1 MNGSRTLCLGNDC
14 VEVTWNDAAVGA
26 LVGQIFCHV
35 ESRDGVPVHAS
46 LEIVLHDEAPQY
58 ELRTADS
65 VLYRGDSSGMLAGIL
80 VNRVLFNIADRCRS
94 GPMFHAAALSRS
106 GATVL
111 VPGKSGAGKTTLT
124 AWLLHR
130 GFAYLTDEL
139 VLLEPDSNRVRG
151 FTRPLNLKQG
161 SFAVLEQHTG
171 VRFADYADM
180 ESNLGT
186 LVPPAAFGDGGVVEQ
201 ADVTTLLL
209 PRYRAD
215 ADFEMVP
222 VPRARAAVA
231 LMECLVNAGNLDQHG
246 LPEITR
252 FARSVPAW
260 ELHYRSFDELDH
272 AIERLDLPREPQSG
286 LHKGA

>member
-1 MNGSRTLCLGNDC
+1 MNASRMLCLGADDC
-14 VEVTWNDAAVGA
+14 VEVIWNSDVAGAIIEPLFRYVG
-26 LVGQIFCHV
+26 
-35 ESRDGVPVHAS
+35 SRDSAPVHAS
-46 LEIVLHDEAPQY
+46 LEVVVHDEAPEY

-65 VLYRGDSSGMLAGIL
+65 VLYRGDSSGLLAGIL

-94 GPMFHAAALSRS
+94 GPMFHAAALSRD

-111 VPGKSGAGKTTLT
+111 VPGKSGAGKTTLA

-139 VLLEPDSNRVRG
+139 VLLEPGTNRVRG
-151 FTRPLNLKQG
+151 FTRPLNLKKG
-161 SFAVLEQHTG
+161 SFAVLEQHTD
-171 VRFADYADM
+171 VRFTDYMDM

-186 LVPPAAFGDGGVVEQ
+186 LVPPQAFGDGGVLEQ
-201 ADVTTLLL
+201 ADVTALLL

-231 LMECLVNAGNLDQHG
+231 LMECLVNAGNLEQHG

-260 ELHYRSFDELDH
+260 ELHYSSFDELDR
-272 AIERLDLPREPQSG
+272 AIEQLSG
-286 LHKGA
+286 SAVTS